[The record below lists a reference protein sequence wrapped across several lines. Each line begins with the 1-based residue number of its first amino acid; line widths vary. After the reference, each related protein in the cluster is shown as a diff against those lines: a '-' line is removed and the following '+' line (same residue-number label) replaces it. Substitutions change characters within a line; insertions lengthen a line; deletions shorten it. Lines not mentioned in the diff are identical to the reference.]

1 MSLSKNINPSLVLV
15 QPRKTRPF
23 ITERLL
29 MGPKESNQTN
39 KRGFTVLLLQMG
51 YGSRAM
57 ELLQKYYEGKI
68 QNLSEAEEE
77 EMSNVKDEVS
87 TSSGSRGGFMAPP
100 SPGPDPGF
108 LERGFICIKGRPNYF
123 IYIGY

>member
-1 MSLSKNINPSLVLV
+1 
-15 QPRKTRPF
+15 
-23 ITERLL
+23 
-29 MGPKESNQTN
+29 
-39 KRGFTVLLLQMG
+39 
-51 YGSRAM
+51 M

-100 SPGPDPGF
+100 SPEADQGF
-108 LERGFICIKGRPNYF
+108 LERGVHMYKGVAVRFTDLVSFYF
-123 IYIGY
+123 YIP

>member
-1 MSLSKNINPSLVLV
+1 MFGLLFEWLF
-15 QPRKTRPF
+15 KT
-23 ITERLL
+23 
-29 MGPKESNQTN
+29 
-39 KRGFTVLLLQMG
+39 GFTVMLLQMG

-87 TSSGSRGGFMAPP
+87 TSSQSRGGK
-100 SPGPDPGF
+100 F
-108 LERGFICIKGRPNYF
+108 LKFLIVLHRHMYW
-123 IYIGY
+123 